1 MERVRKR
8 YSLALKQKIMEEI
21 RDGKWTSAW
30 QASKMYGIKDQ
41 TVYKWMDKLGFSHL
55 KTRIVEVKTLD
66 EIDEVK
72 QLRKQVKELK
82 LALAEETLSRQI
94 EQATVQ
100 VASSIIGIS
109 VEELK
114 KKLARCR
121 AADGRERRGRGCE
134 GASSEAPPRLGGLQ
148 AIREIACRLLR
159 RHEAEIEAGRG
170 RGDRCQDCERG
181 AGRPAVSWRAQ
192 DALPGQDT
200 APRGRGQDRQ
210 GPLLRRAEAE
220 RDARRETE
228 SVRSEDDEMRHQPSD
243 LDEPDKGVGCGRSES
258 GARF

>member
-8 YSLALKQKIMEEI
+8 YSQALKQKIMEEI

-55 KTRIVEVKTLD
+55 KTRIVEGKTLD

-114 KKLARCR
+114 KKAGTLS
-121 AADGRERRGRGCE
+121 RG
-134 GASSEAPPRLGGLQ
+134 
-148 AIREIACRLLR
+148 
-159 RHEAEIEAGRG
+159 
-170 RGDRCQDCERG
+170 
-181 AGRPAVSWRAQ
+181 
-192 DALPGQDT
+192 
-200 APRGRGQDRQ
+200 
-210 GPLLRRAEAE
+210 
-220 RDARRETE
+220 
-228 SVRSEDDEMRHQPSD
+228 
-243 LDEPDKGVGCGRSES
+243 
-258 GARF
+258 

>member
-1 MERVRKR
+1 MERVRTR
-8 YSLALKQKIMEEI
+8 YSTALTQKIMEEI

-30 QASKMYGIKDQ
+30 QAPHLSGIKDQ

-55 KTRIVEVKTLD
+55 KTRIVEAKTLE

-114 KKLARCR
+114 KKAGTLS
-121 AADGRERRGRGCE
+121 RG
-134 GASSEAPPRLGGLQ
+134 
-148 AIREIACRLLR
+148 
-159 RHEAEIEAGRG
+159 
-170 RGDRCQDCERG
+170 
-181 AGRPAVSWRAQ
+181 
-192 DALPGQDT
+192 
-200 APRGRGQDRQ
+200 
-210 GPLLRRAEAE
+210 
-220 RDARRETE
+220 
-228 SVRSEDDEMRHQPSD
+228 
-243 LDEPDKGVGCGRSES
+243 
-258 GARF
+258 